1 MSFELLHQSL
11 YANAEA
17 NPDAEA
23 LIVHKGAS
31 VDYGSVVASIE
42 TLARQ
47 FQAAGVGA
55 GDRIAVYLPKTLLSA
70 LAPYAASLIG
80 AVFVPVNPLLK
91 AAQLGHIL
99 RDSEAKLLVTS
110 AERAAR
116 HAALIAS
123 EPLAGRVLVDG
134 ELADPDG
141 FAGRALTW
149 AGITRAR
156 DRDAATVAVRARA
169 GIAALLYTSG
179 STGNPKGVVVTHAN
193 LLAGIDSV
201 AEYLRL
207 SADDRLLAV
216 LPFSFDYGL
225 NQLTTALAVGGT
237 CVMFEYLLARDILTA
252 LAQHDITGL
261 AGVPTLW
268 SQLAAL
274 EPADTSFPAL
284 RYFTNSG
291 GALPRSV
298 LARIRALFPA
308 AEPFLMYGLTE
319 AFRSTYL
326 PPKYIDERPGSIGIP
341 IPGADIVVINAAGKP
356 AAADEEGEL
365 VHSGCHVTAGYWNN
379 PAATAE
385 RFRAV
390 PGVTDASGR
399 PAIGVWSGDIV
410 RTDSDGFLYFVGR
423 RDGQIKTSGYRVSP
437 EEIEEAAYTSGLVD
451 MAGAF
456 GIADETLGQVIGLA
470 VVPRA
475 SASGFSS
482 VQVLD
487 ACRAA
492 LPAYMVPKE
501 IFVLDTM
508 PLNQNGKVDRL
519 ALAHTYAPGYA
530 AADGS

>member
-1 MSFELLHQSL
+1 MPFELLHQSL
-11 YANAEA
+11 YATAEST
-17 NPDAEA
+17 PDAEA
-23 LIVHKGAS
+23 LVVHNGES
-31 VDYGSVVASIE
+31 VDYGSAVASIE
-42 TLARQ
+42 ALACQ
-47 FQAAGVGA
+47 FQEAGITA
-55 GDRIAVYLPKTLLSA
+55 GDRVAVYLPKTLLSA

-91 AAQLGHIL
+91 SAQLAHIL
-99 RDSEAKLLVTS
+99 HDSGAKLLVTS
-110 AERAAR
+110 AARAVQQR
-116 HAALIAS
+116 VVIEQ
-123 EPLAGRVLVDG
+123 EPVCGRVLVEGDSAEL
-134 ELADPDG
+134 ELAG
-141 FAGRALTW
+141 GTVTKW
-149 AGITRAR
+149 AGITRASGCITR
-156 DRDAATVAVRARA
+156 PETGAAST

-201 AEYLRL
+201 VEYLRL
-207 SADDRLLAV
+207 SSDDRLLAV

-237 CVMFEYLLARDILTA
+237 CVMLEYLLPRDILTA
-252 LAQHDITGL
+252 LAEHRITGL
-261 AGVPTLW
+261 AGVPTMW

-274 EPADTSFPAL
+274 ETGAELAPAL
-284 RYFTNSG
+284 RYLTNSG

-298 LARIRALFPA
+298 LARVRALFPR

-341 IPGADIVVINAAGKP
+341 IPGADIVVMDEAGRP
-356 AAADEEGEL
+356 AAANEEGEL

-379 PAATAE
+379 ADATAE

-390 PGVTDASGR
+390 PGVTDPTGE
-399 PAIGVWSGDIV
+399 PVIGVWSGDVV
-410 RTDSDGFLYFVGR
+410 RADRDGFLYFVGR

-451 MAGAF
+451 TAGAF
-456 GIADETLGQVIGLA
+456 GIADETLGQVVGLA

-475 SASGFSS
+475 TASAFSPA
-482 VQVLD
+482 QVLA

-501 IFVLDTM
+501 IVVLDVM

-519 ALAHTYAPGYA
+519 ALARDYA
-530 AADGS
+530 AA

>member
-1 MSFELLHQSL
+1 MPFELLHESL
-11 YANAEA
+11 YANAES

-23 LIVHKGAS
+23 LVVHKGES

-47 FQAAGVGA
+47 FQAAGITA

-80 AVFVPVNPLLK
+80 AIFVPVNPLLK
-91 AAQLGHIL
+91 AAQLDHIL
-99 RDSEAKLLVTS
+99 RDSEAKLLVTT

-116 HAALIAS
+116 HAALIKGES
-123 EPLAGRVLVDG
+123 LTAGVLVDG
-134 ELADPDG
+134 ELSDPDG
-141 FAGRALTW
+141 FPGRTLRW
-149 AGITRAR
+149 AGVTCGP
-156 DRDAATVAVRARA
+156 DRDANPDAFRPRS

-237 CVMFEYLLARDILTA
+237 CVMFDYLLARDILTA
-252 LAQHDITGL
+252 LAQHRITGL
-261 AGVPTLW
+261 AGVPTMW

-274 EPADTSFPAL
+274 EPPDTSFPAL

-298 LARIRALFPA
+298 LARVRALFPA
-308 AEPFLMYGLTE
+308 ADPFLMYGLTE

-341 IPGADIVVINAAGKP
+341 IPGADIVVVDATGKRAAK
-356 AAADEEGEL
+356 DEEGEL

-390 PGVTDASGR
+390 PGVTDVTGA
-399 PAIGVWSGDIV
+399 PVIGVWSGDIV
-410 RTDSDGFLYFVGR
+410 RVDGDGFLYFVGR

-437 EEIEEAAYTSGLVD
+437 EEIEEAAYTSGLID

-475 SASGFSS
+475 AATGFSS
-482 VQVLD
+482 AQVLA

-519 ALAHTYAPGYA
+519 ALAHTHAPRR
-530 AADGS
+530 AADGP

>member
-1 MSFELLHQSL
+1 MSLELLHHSL
-11 YANAEA
+11 YASAEST
-17 NPDAEA
+17 PDAGA
-23 LIVHKGAS
+23 LVVHKGEALG
-31 VDYGSVVASIE
+31 YGSVVASVE

-47 FQAAGVGA
+47 FQDAGITA

-91 AAQLGHIL
+91 AAQLDHIL
-99 RDSEAKLLVTS
+99 RDSGAKLLVTS
-110 AERAAR
+110 AARAAR
-116 HAALIAS
+116 QWAVI
-123 EPLAGRVLVDG
+123 EQGPVAGRVLVEG
-134 ELADPDG
+134 EPTNPGSAHD
-141 FAGRALTW
+141 AVMTW
-149 AGITRAR
+149 VGTTDASANGTRPAASGAR
-156 DRDAATVAVRARA
+156 TE
-169 GIAALLYTSG
+169 IAALLYTSG

-237 CVMFEYLLARDILTA
+237 CVLLEYLLPRDILAA
-252 LAQHDITGL
+252 LTEHGITGL
-261 AGVPTLW
+261 AGVPTMW

-274 EPADTSFPAL
+274 DRPDTAFPAL

-298 LARIRALFPA
+298 LARVRALFPR

-326 PPKYIDERPGSIGIP
+326 PPKHIDERPGSIGIP
-341 IPGADIVVINAAGKP
+341 IPGADIVVMSEAGKP
-356 AAADEEGEL
+356 AAVNEEGEL

-379 PAATAE
+379 AAATAE
-385 RFRAV
+385 RFRRV
-390 PGVTDASGR
+390 PGVIDATGESVV
-399 PAIGVWSGDIV
+399 GVWSGDIV
-410 RTDSDGFLYFVGR
+410 RMDGDGFLYFVGR

-437 EEIEEAAYTSGLVD
+437 EEIEEAAYASGLVD

-475 SASGFSS
+475 TGSAFSAAP
-482 VQVLD
+482 VLA
-487 ACRAA
+487 ACRAE

-501 IFVLDTM
+501 IIVLDTM

-519 ALAHTYAPGYA
+519 ALARTYVA
-530 AADGS
+530 A

>member
-11 YANAEA
+11 YASAES

-23 LIVHKGAS
+23 LAVHQGAS
-31 VDYGSVVASIE
+31 VDYGAVVASVE

-47 FQAAGVGA
+47 FHDAGITA

-70 LAPYAASLIG
+70 LVPYAASLIG
-80 AVFVPVNPLLK
+80 AVFVPMNPLLK

-99 RDSEAKLLVTS
+99 HDSGAKLLVTS
-110 AERAAR
+110 AQRAVR
-116 HAALIAS
+116 HAAVIER
-123 EPLAGRVLVDG
+123 EPLAGRVLVEG
-134 ELADPDG
+134 EIADPER
-141 FAGRALTW
+141 FAGPVRTW
-149 AGITRAR
+149 AGLTRAGNG
-156 DRDAATVAVRARA
+156 DAAPVVGGARSD
-169 GIAALLYTSG
+169 IAALLYTSG
-179 STGNPKGVVVTHAN
+179 STGNPKGVIVTHAN
-193 LLAGIDSV
+193 LLAGIASV

-237 CVMFEYLLARDILTA
+237 CVMLEYLLPRDILTA
-252 LAQHDITGL
+252 LVEHSITGL
-261 AGVPTLW
+261 AGVPTMW

-274 EPADTSFPAL
+274 DATDTSFPKL

-298 LARIRALFPA
+298 LARVRALFPA

-341 IPGADIVVINAAGKP
+341 IPGADIVVINGAGRP
-356 AAADEEGEL
+356 VATGEEGEL
-365 VHSGCHVTAGYWNN
+365 VHSGRHVTAGYWNN

-390 PGVTDASGR
+390 PGVSETTGE

-410 RTDSDGFLYFVGR
+410 KADEDGFLYFVGR

-451 MAGAF
+451 TAGAF
-456 GIADETLGQVIGLA
+456 GIADETLGQLIGLA
-470 VVPRA
+470 VVPRSTA
-475 SASGFSS
+475 GEFTPAK
-482 VQVLD
+482 VLA

-501 IFVLDTM
+501 IFVLDSM

-519 ALAHTYAPGYA
+519 ALARTHA
-530 AADGS
+530 AGNAT